1 MSEHLERLR
10 SVLAERYTIDR
21 EIGQGGMAT
30 VYLAQDIKHRRRVAV
45 KVLRPD
51 LAATLGSDR
60 FFREIEVAA
69 QLQHPHILPLLDSG
83 EAGGF
88 LYYVMPFIEGE
99 SLRERLARQGELPVN
114 DAIRILSEVVDALA
128 AAHAAGVVHRDI
140 KPDNIMLS
148 GRHALV
154 MDFGVAK
161 AVSEAT
167 GRNQLTTAGVALGT
181 PAYMAPEQAAADPH
195 LDHRVDIYAVGVLA
209 YELLTGRPPF
219 IGLTP
224 QQVLAAHVTQA
235 PDPVERYRPGIP
247 QALSDLVM
255 RCLAKRPADRW
266 QSADDLLA
274 ALEPLAMSSGGM
286 TPAQTRPVAA
296 VRAPPRQFPR
306 WAAWLAGGALVAAG
320 AFALSRRQSAPET
333 IVLGQR
339 VAVAVSDDQERWP
352 TLMPDGRSVL
362 YTLWGDTSGAIVIQQ
377 VNGGSPM
384 VVTAGLPGFK
394 CCQAVSPDGSRILF
408 NAQDGLYVMPTLGG
422 QARRIVSPVSANAGW
437 SPDGERIVVALTFD
451 TLAIMSADGTGRQV
465 VATGTELHSPA
476 WSPDG
481 EWIAFVDGNQFFHF
495 DANIGSSAVKLVRAD
510 GGELI
515 DVTGGASHNTS
526 PVWVPG
532 RRAILFISNREGG
545 RDIYEQPLSR
555 AGRPAG
561 PPIRI
566 TTGLNPERISL
577 SADGSRLAWSSLTI
591 VGNVW
596 SLDLPAA
603 DDSLPFSAARPVTT
617 GAQAVESAHL
627 SDDGAWVYYDSDR
640 SGNSDIWRIPAAGG
654 QPQQLTTDPAPEF
667 QPRPSPDGQ
676 WIAFHS
682 MRNGENNRDVFV
694 MPAGGGPQVQV
705 STSPSD
711 DRMAVW
717 SPDGRALAWMDGFS
731 PDSNLL
737 SARRTETGAW
747 TAPRRYHTRA
757 EAANP
762 LWTPDGAIEF
772 DADSGLYR
780 LDPETGGMSTVM
792 TNSRIGYRTW
802 SADHRTVYGLVQERA
817 PFRIVAF
824 TPPDTTGRTVAWSD
838 KGLSQLYRYS
848 IAVHGR
854 RLYLPLS
861 EQRLD
866 VWVAEVRK

>member
-1 MSEHLERLR
+1 MSEHLDRLR
-10 SVLAERYTIDR
+10 AALAERYSIDR

-114 DAIRILSEVVDALA
+114 DAVRILSEVVDALA

-247 QALSDLVM
+247 QGLSDLVM

-266 QSADDLLA
+266 QSADDLLN

-296 VRAPPRQFPR
+296 VRPPPRQFPR
-306 WAAWLAGGALVAAG
+306 WAAWLAGGAIVAAG

-339 VAVAVSDDQERWP
+339 TAVAVSDDQERWP

-362 YTLWGDTSGAIVIQQ
+362 YTLWRDTSQTIVIQQ
-377 VNGGSPM
+377 VNGGAPM
-384 VVTAGLPGFK
+384 IVTAGVPGFK

-408 NAQDGLYVMPTLGG
+408 NGSDGLYVMPTLGG
-422 QARRIVSPVSANAGW
+422 QARRILSPVSAQAAW
-437 SPDGERIVVALTFD
+437 SPDGERIVATVRFD
-451 TLAIMSADGTGRQV
+451 SLAILSADGTGRQLI
-465 VATGTELHSPA
+465 ATGTELHSPA
-476 WSPDG
+476 WSLDG
-481 EWIAFVDGNQFFHF
+481 EWIAFVDGNGGFHI
-495 DANIGSSAVKLVRAD
+495 DANIASSGIKLVRAD
-510 GGELI
+510 GGEVI
-515 DVTGGASHNTS
+515 DVTGSNSHNTS

-545 RDIYEQPLSR
+545 RDIYEQPLGRS
-555 AGRPAG
+555 GRPAG

-566 TTGLNPERISL
+566 TTGLGPERISL
-577 SADGSRLAWSSLTI
+577 SADGSRLAWSTLTV

-596 SLDLPAA
+596 SLDLPPSG
-603 DDSLPFSAARPVTT
+603 DSVPFSAAKPVTT
-617 GAQAVESAHL
+617 GAQGVESAHL
-627 SDDGAWVYYDSDR
+627 SVDGAWIYYDSDR

-676 WIAFHS
+676 WVVFHS
-682 MRNGENNRDVFV
+682 MRNGESNRDVFV
-694 MPAGGGPQVQV
+694 IPAAGGQQVQV

-717 SPDGRALAWMDGFS
+717 SPDGGALAWMDGFAT
-731 PDSNLL
+731 DSNLL
-737 SARRTETGAW
+737 ASRRTESGGW
-747 TAPRRYHTRA
+747 TPPRRYLARKGA
-757 EAANP
+757 SNP

-772 DADSGLYR
+772 TADSSLYR
-780 LDPETGGMSTVM
+780 LDSESGVVSTVIAPI
-792 TNSRIGYRTW
+792 RVGYRVW
-802 SADHRTVYGLVQERA
+802 SADRRTLYGVQGQSLTQV
-817 PFRIVAF
+817 VAI
-824 TPPDTTGRTVAWSD
+824 TPPNTTGRTVAWSD
-838 KGLSQLYRYS
+838 KVLSQLYRYS

-854 RLYLPLS
+854 RLYIPLS

-866 VWVAEVRK
+866 VWVAEVRQ

>member
-1 MSEHLERLR
+1 MSETRSPLAAALADRYAIEREL
-10 SVLAERYTIDR
+10 
-21 EIGQGGMAT
+21 GQGGMAT
-30 VYLAQDIKHRRRVAV
+30 VYLAQDLKHRRRVAV

-88 LYYVMPFIEGE
+88 LYYVMPFIDGE

-114 DAIRILSEVVDALA
+114 EAIRILSEIVDALA

-195 LDHRVDIYAVGVLA
+195 LDHRVDIYAVGVLG

-247 QALSDLVM
+247 PALSDVIM

-266 QSADDLLA
+266 QSADDLLN

-286 TPAQTRPVAA
+286 TPTHTRPVEAL
-296 VRAPPRQFPR
+296 RPPPRQFPR

-320 AFALSRRQSAPET
+320 AFALTLRQTAPET
-333 IVLGQR
+333 MVLGQR

-362 YTLWGDTSGAIVIQQ
+362 YTLWGDTSEAIAIQQ
-377 VNGGSPM
+377 VNGGAPM
-384 VVTAGLPGFK
+384 IVSAGLPGFK
-394 CCQAVSPDGSRILF
+394 CCQAIAPDGSRIVF
-408 NAQDGLYVMPTLGG
+408 NGEDGLYVMPTLGG
-422 QARRIVSPVSANAGW
+422 QARRILSPVGANAGW
-437 SPDGERIVVALTFD
+437 SPDGERLVVALTFD
-451 TLAIMSADGTGRQV
+451 TLVVISADGTDRQV
-465 VATGTELHSPA
+465 IATGTELHSPA

-481 EWIAFVDGNQFFHF
+481 EWIAFVDGNLPFHF
-495 DANIGSSAVKLVRAD
+495 DANIASSAVKLVRAD
-510 GGELI
+510 GGEVI
-515 DVTGGASHNTS
+515 DVSGGASHNTS
-526 PVWVPG
+526 PIWVPG

-545 RDIYEQPLSR
+545 RDIYEQPLARS
-555 AGRPAG
+555 GRPAG
-561 PPIRI
+561 PPVRI

-577 SADGSRLAWSSLTI
+577 SADGTRLAWSSLTV

-596 SLDLPAA
+596 SLELPATG
-603 DDSLPFSAARPVTT
+603 DSLPFSAARPVTT

-627 SDDGAWVYYDSDR
+627 SEDGAWVYYDSDR

-676 WIAFHS
+676 WVAFHS
-682 MRNGENNRDVFV
+682 MRHGENNRDVFV
-694 MPAGGGPQVQV
+694 MPAVGGPPIQV
-705 STSPSD
+705 STSVSD
-711 DRMAVW
+711 DRMASW
-717 SPDGRALAWMDGFS
+717 SADGRALAWMDGFS
-731 PDSNLL
+731 ADSNLL
-737 SARRTETGAW
+737 SARRGEDGAW
-747 TAPRRYHTRA
+747 TAPRRYRTPRGA
-757 EAANP
+757 TNP

-772 DADSGLYR
+772 TADSGLYR
-780 LDPETGGMSTVM
+780 LDPTSGAVSSVM
-792 TNSRIGYRTW
+792 TGLGVGYRTW
-802 SADHRTVYGLVQERA
+802 SADRRTLFGVRDRL
-817 PFRIVAF
+817 PIRIAAF
-824 TPPDTTGRTVAWSD
+824 TPFDTTGRTVAWSD
-838 KGLSQLYRYS
+838 NPLTQIYRYS

-854 RLYLPLS
+854 RLYIPLS
-861 EQRLD
+861 EQRVD
-866 VWVAEVRK
+866 VWVAEVK

>member
-1 MSEHLERLR
+1 MNDIRTRLAAA
-10 SVLAERYTIDR
+10 LADRYAIDR
-21 EIGQGGMAT
+21 ELGQGGMAT
-30 VYLAQDIKHRRRVAV
+30 VYLAQDLKHRRRVAV

-83 EAGGF
+83 EADGF
-88 LYYVMPFIEGE
+88 LYYVMPFIDGE

-114 DAIRILSEVVDALA
+114 EAVRILSEVVDALA

-140 KPDNIMLS
+140 KPDNVMLS

-195 LDHRVDIYAVGVLA
+195 LDHRVDIYAVGALA

-235 PDPVERYRPGIP
+235 PDPVERYRPGLS
-247 QALSDLVM
+247 QALSDVVM

-266 QSADDLLA
+266 QSADDLLN

-286 TPAQTRPVAA
+286 TPTQTRPVAA
-296 VRAPPRQFPR
+296 VRPPPRQFPR
-306 WAAWLAGGALVAAG
+306 WAAWLAGGAVVAAG
-320 AFALSRRQSAPET
+320 AFALTLGQSAPDT
-333 IVLGQR
+333 IALGQR
-339 VAVAVSDDQERWP
+339 AAVAVSDEQERWP

-362 YTLWGDTSGAIVIQQ
+362 YTLWGDTSEAIAIQQ
-377 VNGGSPM
+377 VNGGAPM
-384 VVTAGLPGFK
+384 VVSAGLSGFK
-394 CCQAVSPDGSRILF
+394 CCQAVSPDGSRIVF
-408 NAQDGLYVMPTLGG
+408 NGEDGLYVMPTLGG
-422 QARRIVSPVSANAGW
+422 QARLILPAVGGNAGW
-437 SPDGERIVVALTFD
+437 APDGERIAVAQTFD
-451 TLAIMSADGTGRQV
+451 TLVVVSADGTDRTV
-465 VATGTELHSPA
+465 IATGTELHSPA

-481 EWIAFVDGNQFFHF
+481 AWIAFVDGNARFHF
-495 DANIGSSAVKLVRAD
+495 DANIASSAIKLVRAD
-510 GGELI
+510 GGEVI
-515 DVTGGASHNTS
+515 DVTGSASHNTS
-526 PVWVPG
+526 PAWVPG
-532 RRAILFISNREGG
+532 RRALLFISNREGG
-545 RDIYEQPLSR
+545 RDIYEQPLTRS
-555 AGRPAG
+555 GRPAG
-561 PPIRI
+561 PPVRI
-566 TTGLNPERISL
+566 TTGLSPERISL
-577 SADGSRLAWSSLTI
+577 SADGTRLAWSSLTV

-596 SLDLPAA
+596 SLDLPPSG
-603 DDSLPFSAARPVTT
+603 DSVPFSAAKPVTT

-627 SDDGAWVYYDSDR
+627 SSDGAWIYYDSDR
-640 SGNSDIWRIPAAGG
+640 SGNTDIWRISTAGG

-676 WIAFHS
+676 WVAFHS
-682 MRNGENNRDVFV
+682 MRNGENDRDVFV
-694 MPAGGGPQVQV
+694 MPAVGGPPVQV

-717 SPDGRALAWMDGFS
+717 SADGRALAWMDGFT

-737 SARRTETGAW
+737 IAHLTGAGTW
-747 TAPRRYHTRA
+747 SPPRRYLARP
-757 EAANP
+757 EASNP
-762 LWTPDGAIEF
+762 LWTPDGDLEF
-772 DADSGLYR
+772 TADSSLYR
-780 LDPETGGMSTVM
+780 LDPESGVVSTVM
-792 TNSRIGYRTW
+792 TPVRIGYRTW
-802 SADHRTVYGLVQERA
+802 SADRRMLYGVRGQALT
-817 PFRIVAF
+817 RIVAF

-838 KGLSQLYRYS
+838 RILSQLYRYS

-854 RLYLPLS
+854 RLYIPLS

-866 VWVAEVRK
+866 VWVAEVTR